1 VPAPAAPETGDEAL
15 TIRLDKGT
23 ARVLARTFFVL
34 LLAGG
39 WLGIVHVNR
48 WHFGPPVLF
57 LWAGWLG
64 VLLTAR
70 FLWVAG
76 MSAAYDD
83 DSGIGEEEFWRP
95 VGAQDELLR
104 EKRSLLKAIKEI
116 EFDREMG
123 KLSEK
128 DAAELTRFYRA
139 RAIELI
145 KTLEGKD
152 QGGELSIEE
161 KIEREVKARL
171 SVAAA
176 SAKAKSETARAKGAD
191 SKNKTARAKKT
202 AEKPGA
208 EKPGAETTAE
218 KPGAEKAA
226 EKPGAE
232 KAAEKPGAEKAPDE
246 PEADEPEAQ
255 KAEKAEKADEPA
267 AAKASEA
274 DAGEHIAVAA
284 SEDEPRASAEVGS

>member
-1 VPAPAAPETGDEAL
+1 MTNSETQTEPRTRSRKRARQAPAPREASAPAPVAPEAGDEAL
-15 TIRLDKGT
+15 TLRLDKGT
-23 ARVLARTFFVL
+23 ARLLARTFFVL

-39 WLGIVHVNR
+39 WLGILSINR

-70 FLWVAG
+70 YLWVAG

-83 DSGIGEEEFWRP
+83 ESGVDDEEFWRP

-128 DAAELTRFYRA
+128 DATELTRFYRM
-139 RAIELI
+139 RAIEII
-145 KTLEGKD
+145 KALESKNE
-152 QGGELSIEE
+152 GELSIEE

-171 SVAAA
+171 SVASA
-176 SAKAKSETARAKGAD
+176 SAKAKAETVRAKGAD
-191 SKNKTARAKKT
+191 SKGKAARARKADKS
-202 AEKPGA
+202 
-208 EKPGAETTAE
+208 AETPETGTVAE
-218 KPGAEKAA
+218 TEAETEA
-226 EKPGAE
+226 E
-232 KAAEKPGAEKAPDE
+232 D
-246 PEADEPEAQ
+246 
-255 KAEKAEKADEPA
+255 
-267 AAKASEA
+267 ASEA

-284 SEDEPRASAEVGS
+284 SEEEPRVSAEVGS